1 MEASNIKA
9 IKLYEYALEQIDL
22 KDKEIKELKKKI
34 DEYER
39 QPELM
44 AETALEALRTLQEQ
58 DAEIAELRK
67 RLKVTEDALEK
78 CVNYNNSWELE
89 AAKENAKNALHA
101 IHGKGEN
108 NGK

>member
-58 DAEIAELRK
+58 DAEIAKLRK
-67 RLKVTEDALEK
+67 CLKEAVDYCCSLCKSKGKACEFDGFCAEQRWRKALEGS
-78 CVNYNNSWELE
+78 NN
-89 AAKENAKNALHA
+89 ATK
-101 IHGKGEN
+101 
-108 NGK
+108 

>member
-22 KDKEIKELKKKI
+22 KDNEIKELKKKI

-58 DAEIAELRK
+58 DAEIAKLRECLK
-67 RLKVTEDALEK
+67 DAVDLYRLHLEKSNCMCRVSLSVSIDKWRKALEGS
-78 CVNYNNSWELE
+78 NN
-89 AAKENAKNALHA
+89 ATK
-101 IHGKGEN
+101 
-108 NGK
+108 